1 MDSSSNTMATDS
13 GVETPVKRRKLEEK
27 NTAQAI
33 IDKMFEEI
41 GDFVVLVS
49 KTET

>member
-13 GVETPVKRRKLEEK
+13 GVETPIKRRRLEEK

-33 IDKMFEEI
+33 IDTMADEI
-41 GDFVVLVS
+41 ANFGRPIF
-49 KTET
+49 KTIT